1 MHTDECP
8 KRQAA
13 FMEVLVGLI
22 ASKEGVVFPDWK
34 LGGESG
40 KLVLCGQ
47 HYFGRGSTLVGC
59 FVPDEA
65 KAQ

>member
-1 MHTDECP
+1 
-8 KRQAA
+8 
-13 FMEVLVGLI
+13 MEVLVGLI